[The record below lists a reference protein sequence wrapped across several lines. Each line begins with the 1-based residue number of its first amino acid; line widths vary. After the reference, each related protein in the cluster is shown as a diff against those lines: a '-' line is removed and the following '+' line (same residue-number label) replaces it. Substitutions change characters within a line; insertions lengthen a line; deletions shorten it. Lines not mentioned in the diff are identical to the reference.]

1 MKIKTKQI
9 TVTAIMLAICLVSQ
23 FFKNLSVYITGPIIN
38 AALILTVLYAGMA
51 CGIILSII
59 TPVTSF
65 FITGSPVMA
74 AIPAMFPCIIIGNII
89 LVVCVGLLRKKC
101 GKATGFPVSIA
112 IGAILK
118 AVFMG
123 IAIALIILPAF
134 LPAPMHKM
142 LPVLQLQFSVT
153 QLITAVIGGV
163 YADIISSFLAWLSN
177 RTFIHQISFF
187 LVFFSQALIPV
198 PERYL
203 SPLPPLSVSCPRKNA
218 A

>member
-74 AIPAMFPCIIIGNII
+74 AIPAMFPCIMIGNII
-89 LVVCVGLLRKKC
+89 LVACVGLLRKKC
-101 GKATGFPVSIA
+101 GKAAGFPVSIA
-112 IGAILK
+112 ILK
-118 AVFMG
+118 ALFMG

-163 YADIISSFLAWLSN
+163 YAVIIAAVLKKTSLA
-177 RTFIHQISFF
+177 
-187 LVFFSQALIPV
+187 QAD
-198 PERYL
+198 
-203 SPLPPLSVSCPRKNA
+203 
-218 A
+218 